1 MSDHATAHNI
11 SMRRIR
17 YMIRRNIATF
27 CFVFLASSLS
37 AAPQTHS
44 NSSNDFQEA
53 ESLLQQRRFHE
64 AKSAAEE
71 TLRHHP
77 NSIEG
82 YNLLGIIDTD
92 LQDFNGAILEFQ
104 KALRML
110 PSSIKTRNNLGNLYV
125 VIKRPDLAENE
136 FRAALRNHPANADA
150 NYNLGVLLMDKRQ
163 FAAAIP
169 HFERVRPPN
178 IPTRLNLIRAYF
190 EARRRDDA
198 IRLAGVL
205 ASENESDV
213 QVNFSLGLLL
223 AEQKQYSEAQREFE
237 KANAIQPNTF
247 ELLYNLGQV
256 LLHDSQPAK
265 AQLILNRVLNIKPDS
280 VETMHLL
287 AQAYTDESRPLD
299 ALDLLVRAHRLVPDN
314 PDIVYLMAQIS
325 MSQGY
330 FEDAIPLLEEALKVA
345 PQRPDLLAILG
356 EGYFMAD
363 KIDKAIDQFKNL
375 LAVDKSARSYSFLGL
390 SYRNLGRFAE
400 AKRYFEDGLKL
411 DPHNGSCLFNLGYIA
426 EREGNAH
433 EAEALLQE
441 VLKFNPD
448 FPDALL
454 ELANMQMVAKQYR
467 EVEELLRRYVRVS
480 RNPAPGYYKL
490 AIVER
495 NLHETVAAEQDL
507 NTFKSLSKNASVAPY
522 PYQHLFDYLDNRS
535 QLAPDARSQLDL
547 SDLIEEAKHHPDQP
561 QTQYLLADAYLKTG
575 NIADARAVISQLD
588 RLSAKDFRSLTGT
601 GVLLARY
608 RLYDDAIRHFEQAL
622 ELNPDS
628 DDVKFDL
635 ADAYFHV
642 GQYSNAFDVA
652 MKASS
657 QCQKENAYLALL
669 GDIYAHLGNLES
681 AAQIF
686 ERSVDRNPDDDQA
699 YLSLALI
706 YLRQGSVA
714 AARTILQ
721 NGQKRIPE
729 SGKLYWGLG
738 VAAAMQDDPL
748 QAARQLERAI
758 ELLPDWPAGYST
770 LGVLYFQSGQL
781 AKARDVLD
789 RFRQSTVNSSLDI
802 DHIQQVL
809 DNATP
814 VEANTLTTVNKAQFL
829 EFALSLADKTL

>member
-1 MSDHATAHNI
+1 
-11 SMRRIR
+11 
-17 YMIRRNIATF
+17 
-27 CFVFLASSLS
+27 V
-37 AAPQTHS
+37 
-44 NSSNDFQEA
+44 
-53 ESLLQQRRFHE
+53 
-64 AKSAAEE
+64 
-71 TLRHHP
+71 
-77 NSIEG
+77 
-82 YNLLGIIDTD
+82 
-92 LQDFNGAILEFQ
+92 
-104 KALRML
+104 
-110 PSSIKTRNNLGNLYV
+110 
-125 VIKRPDLAENE
+125 
-136 FRAALRNHPANADA
+136 
-150 NYNLGVLLMDKRQ
+150 
-163 FAAAIP
+163 
-169 HFERVRPPN
+169 
-178 IPTRLNLIRAYF
+178 
-190 EARRRDDA
+190 
-198 IRLAGVL
+198 
-205 ASENESDV
+205 
-213 QVNFSLGLLL
+213 
-223 AEQKQYSEAQREFE
+223 
-237 KANAIQPNTF
+237 
-247 ELLYNLGQV
+247 
-256 LLHDSQPAK
+256 
-265 AQLILNRVLNIKPDS
+265 
-280 VETMHLL
+280 
-287 AQAYTDESRPLD
+287 
-299 ALDLLVRAHRLVPDN
+299 
-314 PDIVYLMAQIS
+314 
-325 MSQGY
+325 
-330 FEDAIPLLEEALKVA
+330 
-345 PQRPDLLAILG
+345 
-356 EGYFMAD
+356 
-363 KIDKAIDQFKNL
+363 
-375 LAVDKSARSYSFLGL
+375 
-390 SYRNLGRFAE
+390 
-400 AKRYFEDGLKL
+400 
-411 DPHNGSCLFNLGYIA
+411 
-426 EREGNAH
+426 
-433 EAEALLQE
+433 
-441 VLKFNPD
+441 
-448 FPDALL
+448 
-454 ELANMQMVAKQYR
+454 
-467 EVEELLRRYVRVS
+467 
-480 RNPAPGYYKL
+480 
-490 AIVER
+490 
-495 NLHETVAAEQDL
+495 
-507 NTFKSLSKNASVAPY
+507 
-522 PYQHLFDYLDNRS
+522 
-535 QLAPDARSQLDL
+535 
-547 SDLIEEAKHHPDQP
+547 EAKHHPDQP